1 MTASRNAWTKKL
13 TGKTHSTK
21 SKYGNVRVGSHDS
34 KLEIYFK
41 SLLVTAGIPFL
52 EKQSVELQ
60 PPFTYMGEKVQSIKI
75 EPDFFIYAE
84 PGDVLLD
91 CFAIVDTKHITGKV
105 KNKDGSVKEIK
116 GTAEWRM
123 KIKMLKHRLA
133 QDEESILF
141 HFPTNK
147 KECQIVL
154 LKLIE
159 ERQKALEN
167 RPTKQ

>member
-13 TGKTHSTK
+13 TGKAPSTK

-41 SLLVTAGIPFL
+41 SLLVNAGIPFL
-52 EKQSVELQ
+52 EKQSIELQ
-60 PPFTYMGEKVQSIKI
+60 PPFTYMEEKVQSIKI

-84 PGDVLLD
+84 PGDDLLD
-91 CFAIVDTKHITGKV
+91 CFAIVDTKHITGKI

-116 GTAEWRM
+116 GTAEWRN
-123 KIKMLKHRLA
+123 KIKMLKYVLVK
-133 QDEESILF
+133 EGKSIPF
-141 HFPTNK
+141 YFPTNK
-147 KECQIVL
+147 KECQSVL